1 MNPDEIQ
8 RGNEGIDIGEWTG
21 WSGPTD
27 WAPYPIY
34 PQPSDMPDLRGW
46 LERDARQRA
55 VTVVGMLAVGALIGA
70 LLVMTIGGL
79 A

>member
-8 RGNEGIDIGEWTG
+8 RGNEGIDIGTWTG
-21 WSGPTD
+21 WSGPKESP
-27 WAPYPIY
+27 AQVY
-34 PQPSDMPDLRGW
+34 PQPSDMPDLREW

-55 VTVVGMLAVGALIGA
+55 VTDVGLLAAGALIGA
-70 LLVMTIGGL
+70 LLVVSIGGW